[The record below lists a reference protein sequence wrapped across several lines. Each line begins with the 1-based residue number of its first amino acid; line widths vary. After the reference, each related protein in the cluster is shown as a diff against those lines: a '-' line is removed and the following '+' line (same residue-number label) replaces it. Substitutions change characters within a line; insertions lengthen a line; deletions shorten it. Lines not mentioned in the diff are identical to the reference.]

1 MFDIDRW
8 QEIYHV
14 LAKNKLRTALTAF
27 GVFWGMFML
36 VILMGSGNGLK
47 NGVLGNFGSFATNSF
62 FMWGQTTSLPYN
74 GFQKGRYVAFDNYD
88 TEAMRRELKGAQVVA
103 PKCQLG
109 GYRGT
114 NYVTRKNK
122 SGSSFTVTGDIP
134 EIIQIS
140 PRKIPQGRWLNQK
153 DIDEKRKVAV
163 IGPRVRDVLFDEGE
177 DPIGEYIN
185 ISGIYFMVIGIHQ
198 IEFTSDFN
206 EQDLESIF
214 TPISTFQQAFNWGNR
229 VGWYSIMAEPN
240 VSVADL
246 ETQAHDILK
255 KVHHVNPEDHRAIG
269 GWNMAE
275 EFGKISGLFVAIQVL
290 VWVVGIGTLLAGV
303 IGVSN
308 IMLVVVKERTK
319 EIGIRKAIGATPYLI
334 VSQIILEAIIL
345 TGIAGYIGLSA
356 GVGLLELVNN
366 AIGPQGAGMFKSPEI
381 DLGTALI
388 CLLIII
394 ISGGF
399 AGVIPARK
407 AASVDPIV
415 ALRSE

>member
-1 MFDIDRW
+1 MFDTDRW

-14 LAKNKLRTALTAF
+14 LAKNKMRTALTAF

-36 VILMGSGNGLK
+36 VVLMGSGNGLR
-47 NGVLGNFGSFATNSF
+47 NGVLGSFGSFATNSF

-74 GFQKGRYVAFDNYD
+74 GFRKGRYVAFDNKD
-88 TEAMRRELKGAQVVA
+88 TEALRRELKGAKVIA

-114 NYVTRKNK
+114 NYVTRKSK
-122 SGSSFTVTGDIP
+122 SGSSFSVTGDIP

-140 PRKIPQGRWLNQK
+140 PRKITNGRWLNQK
-153 DIDEKRKVAV
+153 DIDDKRKVAV
-163 IGPRVRDVLFDEGE
+163 IGSRVRDVLFEEDEN
-177 DPIGEYIN
+177 PIGEYIN
-185 ISGIYFMVIGIHQ
+185 IGGIYFMVIGVHDL
-198 IEFTSDFN
+198 EFTSDFS
-206 EQDLESIF
+206 ERDLESIF
-214 TPISTFQQAFNWGNR
+214 TPITAFQQAFNWGDR
-229 VGWYSIMAEPN
+229 VGWYSIMAEDN
-240 VSVADL
+240 IKVTEL
-246 ETQAHDILK
+246 ETRAKETLK
-255 KVHHVNPEDHRAIG
+255 KLHNINPEDTRAIG

-275 EFGKISGLFVAIQVL
+275 QFGKISGLFIAIQVL
-290 VWVVGIGTLLAGV
+290 VWIVGVGTLLAGV

-356 GVGLLELVNN
+356 GVGVLELVNSV
-366 AIGPQGAGMFKSPEI
+366 IGAGAGMFKSPEI
-381 DLGTALI
+381 DLGAALI
-388 CLLIII
+388 CLVIII
-394 ISGGF
+394 ISGGL
-399 AGVIPARK
+399 AGVIPASK
-407 AASVDPIV
+407 AAAVDPIV